1 MLMPKDNIYSNKR
14 TVTPFKFDEEV
25 VQVFPDMIGRSV
37 PGYDLTLPMIGLIAG
52 RYVRP
57 NSNIYDLGCSL
68 GAASIIMRHHINHE
82 GCRIIGVDNS
92 EAMVNQ
98 CRKNVANDTASVPMD
113 VILGDIRTAEI
124 KNASM
129 VVLNFTLQFI
139 EPADRDA
146 LVQRI
151 YAGLNPGGVLVVSEK
166 VVFDTAEKTTRFID
180 LHHDFKRAN
189 GYSDLEVA
197 QKRTSIMNVLIP
209 ETIPAHQ
216 KRMLD
221 AGFNSADLWFQALN
235 FCSLL
240 AIK

>member
-1 MLMPKDNIYSNKR
+1 MLDNIYSQKQE
-14 TVTPFKFDEEV
+14 VSPFKFDESV
-25 VQVFPDMIGRSV
+25 VKVFQDMIGRSV
-37 PGYDLTLPMIGLIAG
+37 PGYELTLPLIGLIAA
-52 RYVRP
+52 RYVQP
-57 NSNIYDLGCSL
+57 NSQVYDLGCSL
-68 GAASIIMRHHINHE
+68 GAASVIMRHHIQQD
-82 GCRIIGVDNS
+82 GVRMVGIDNS
-92 EAMVNQ
+92 EAMIAQ
-98 CRKNVANDTASVPMD
+98 CKKNIAADNSTVPMD
-113 VILGDIRTAEI
+113 VLLGDIRETDIE
-124 KNASM
+124 NASM

-139 EPADRDA
+139 DPADRDA
-146 LVQRI
+146 LIQKI
-151 YAGLNPGGVLVVSEK
+151 YAGLRPGGVLVVSEK
-166 VVFDTAEKTTRFID
+166 IIFDDAEKNERIID

-221 AGFNSADLWFQALN
+221 AGFQSADLWFQAYN